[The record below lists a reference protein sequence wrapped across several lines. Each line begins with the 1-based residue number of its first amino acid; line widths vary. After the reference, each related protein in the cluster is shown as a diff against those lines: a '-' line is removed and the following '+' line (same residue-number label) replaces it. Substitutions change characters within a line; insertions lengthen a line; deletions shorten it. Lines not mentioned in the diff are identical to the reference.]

1 MTAEEVEKIIRIG
14 ADLRSGETATLRQ
27 QLSAVREELASEREL
42 NRKLW
47 VAISRLQ
54 QAVGQANGWALT
66 GHLPDADDGGYS
78 EFNGHMAHTDEILDG
93 IISLTP
99 AEERS

>member
-1 MTAEEVEKIIRIG
+1 MTADEIEKFIRMGQHFSREE
-14 ADLRSGETATLRQ
+14 ANALSG
-27 QLSAVREELASEREL
+27 QLHEVREQLASEREL
-42 NRKLW
+42 NRQLW

-66 GHLPDADDGGYS
+66 GHLPDAEDGGYS
-78 EFNGHMAHTDEILDG
+78 EFNGHMAHADKILDG

-99 AEERS
+99 EERP